1 MVRRGALVAL
11 SLAALALLSA
21 VVVPAL
27 ASTEYDVDVDGSID
41 TADRDV
47 TVDGDTFT
55 VTAVGTVSHGEA
67 IAATVDAPAES
78 NYDLYLYDSDR
89 RVTDAVDMDGSGSA
103 EFETDYL
110 SPGSYVV
117 AVYTSEGTIAA
128 VQPVVVSGYDV
139 SVDAP
144 TSVTAGTAATV
155 DVTLTETTDAPD
167 PERVEVVVLR
177 DGSVVT
183 RVDATADGD
192 GFAASLPSDLAAGEY
207 RYYVGVRGPTEV
219 NGRHELV
226 ALDDGER
233 LRVEATDDATGSD
246 GGSGGDDGSDASDG
260 GTAVTTT
267 ETTSPA
273 TTSPA
278 TTTAQT
284 STVTPG
290 TTVETTATETT
301 TDGVITPN
309 GTVET
314 TATETTTAT
323 EVPARGVQLL
333 GLLLVALVLAFR
345 RP

>member
-1 MVRRGALVAL
+1 MVRGGTLVAL
-11 SLAALALLSA
+11 SLTALALLSA

-27 ASTEYDVDVDGSID
+27 AATEYDVDVNGSID

-67 IAATVDAPAES
+67 ITATVDAPAES
-78 NYDLYLYDSDR
+78 NYDLYLYNSDR
-89 RVTDAVDMDGSGSA
+89 RVADAVDMDGSGSA
-103 EFETDYL
+103 EFETGYL

-117 AVYTSEGTIAA
+117 AVYTSEGSIAA

-144 TSVTAGTAATV
+144 TRVTAGTAATIG
-155 DVTLTETTDAPD
+155 VTLTETTDAPNPD
-167 PERVEVVVLR
+167 RVEVVVLR

-192 GFAASLPSDLAAGEY
+192 GYTASLPSDLAAGEY
-207 RYYVGVRGPTEV
+207 RYYVGVRGPNEV
-219 NGRHELV
+219 DGRHELV

-233 LRVEATDDATGSD
+233 LRVEAADDTTGSD
-246 GGSGGDDGSDASDG
+246 GGGGGGDASADE
-260 GTAVTTT
+260 TTVTTT
-267 ETTSPA
+267 ETSSPE
-273 TTSPA
+273 TTSPE
-278 TTTAQT
+278 TTTEQT
-284 STVTPG
+284 PTVTPG
-290 TTVETTATETT
+290 TTTATAATETT

-323 EVPARGVQLL
+323 EIPARGVQLL

>member
-1 MVRRGALVAL
+1 MVRRGALVAS

-27 ASTEYDVDVDGSID
+27 AATEYDVDVDGSID

-47 TVDGDTFT
+47 TVDGDSFT
-55 VTAVGTVSHGEA
+55 VTAVGTVSHGES

-89 RVTDAVDMDGSGSA
+89 RVADTVDMDGSGSA

-117 AVYTSEGTIAA
+117 AVYTSEGSIAA

-155 DVTLTETTDAPD
+155 DVTLTETTDAPN

-183 RVDATADGD
+183 RVDATTDGD
-192 GFAASLPSDLAAGEY
+192 GYAASLPSDLAAGEY
-207 RYYVGVRGPTEV
+207 GYYVGVRGPNEV
-219 NGRHELV
+219 DGRHELV
-226 ALDDGER
+226 ALDDGKR
-233 LRVEATDDATGSD
+233 LRVEAADDATGS
-246 GGSGGDDGSDASDG
+246 GGGGGGGGGNDASDG
-260 GTAVTTT
+260 GTAVTTA
-267 ETTSPA
+267 ETSPE
-273 TTSPA
+273 

-284 STVTPG
+284 PTVTPG